1 MTTFTVAGVSRAK
14 GNLKV
19 RFCSDSVLR
28 VKNLQKQGDTDIDL
42 MDLPNPMTKVEAC
55 AFLLTQDRFQN
66 FKADIE
72 AILGKK
78 QLTKTA
84 E

>member
-14 GNLKV
+14 GKLKV

-42 MDLPNPMTKVEAC
+42 IDLPNPLTKVQAC
-55 AFLLTQDRFQN
+55 VYLLTQERFQA
-66 FKADIE
+66 FKTDIE

-78 QLTKTA
+78 QLIKTA